1 MPYTLRTKDGITLD
15 NIPDDVDPNDQRLKS
30 LVNDRR
36 VKQRQ
41 ERFNSPEFQAKVAA
55 QEEADRELYNPT
67 KGMSG
72 GEKVAANLG
81 AGITNFGRGLAQLAL
96 PKSMEAQF
104 GITDESTNEK
114 RARDDLLAQNTTGG
128 KALQILGEATPG
140 LMIPGGAVARGLGA
154 LPKAGN
160 ALRAAGVGTRAVPT
174 LMAEGAALGGMEG
187 LITPTTSN
195 ESALANTMV
204 GAAGGAA
211 VPAALGLGK
220 MGLRPFSRGL
230 QQEQVATKLGE
241 LIPASAPV
249 AKTAS
254 ASSKRVVDAPQSL
267 AALTQN
273 PEVAALEMAAR
284 ANPGTAA
291 SWARFD
297 ETAGNARWK
306 ALTDVLGSDKTV
318 EAAKKETDAFANTA
332 IPEVFKAV
340 NKTKLAESVR
350 DFGSAVQGRLNAS
363 VKGADP
369 AGQEVYGYVKQALEA
384 GDGSP
389 RMLWNIRKTLSNWI
403 DGTPP
408 PGKEGTRGT
417 KLDREIMEVRNAI
430 DNTLNRSTGGKK
442 WSRFLERFGE
452 YAQKEKAQK
461 AGQNIR
467 NAFFDE
473 TLASTRGPT
482 TAAGN
487 PAVTRA
493 KLESALQRFGKD
505 DFGETLNWEQR
516 NVVDQVM
523 SDLRAD
529 EILQRAKSSMTSKGG
544 SQTAP
549 LLALMKREGVKTGG
563 PWLTEMAQWL
573 GNVSA
578 DKQRAVLNDV
588 LQSPEDALT
597 VIRQAERLKRPLSKF
612 EKYLVQAARGLI
624 TSPSLYFLSNQRGN
638 PPAESPQ

>member
-1 MPYTLRTKDGITLD
+1 MPYTLRTKDGITLE
-15 NIPDDVDPNDQRLKS
+15 NIPDDMDPNDQRLKD
-30 LVNDRR
+30 LVGQRR
-36 VKQRQ
+36 IKQRQ
-41 ERFNSPEFQAKVAA
+41 ERFNSPGFQSKVAA
-55 QEEADRELYNPT
+55 QQLADRERYAPT
-67 KGMSG
+67 ADMG
-72 GEKVAANLG
+72 GAEKVAANLG
-81 AGITNFGRGLAQLAL
+81 AGVTKAGRGLAQMML
-96 PKSMEAQF
+96 PKSMEADF
-104 GITDESTNEK
+104 GITDESIAEA
-114 RARDDLLAQNTTGG
+114 RARDEQLADATTGG
-128 KALQILGEATPG
+128 KALQIVGEVAPG
-140 LMIPGGAVARGLGA
+140 LMVPGGAIARGLGA
-154 LPKAGN
+154 IPKVGQ
-160 ALRAAGVGTRAVPT
+160 LIKGAGVGTRALPT
-174 LMAEGAALGGMEG
+174 LAAEGATLGAVEG
-187 LITPTTSN
+187 AISPTLSN
-195 ESALANTMV
+195 ESSTANALM
-204 GAAGGAA
+204 GAVGGAA

-220 MGLRPFSRGL
+220 MALRPFSRGL
-230 QQEQVATKLGE
+230 QQEEVATKLGE

-249 AKTAS
+249 AKIAA
-254 ASSKRVVDAPQSL
+254 ASSKRVVDSPQSL

-284 ANPGTAA
+284 ANPDTAA

-306 ALTDVLGSDKTV
+306 ALTDVLGSEKTV

-350 DFGSAVQGRLNAS
+350 DFGSAIQGRLNSA

-369 AGQEVYGYVKQALEA
+369 AGQEVYGYVKQAMET
-384 GDGSP
+384 GDGSA
-389 RMLWNIRKTLSNWI
+389 RMLWNIRKTLSSWI

-430 DNTLNRSTGGKK
+430 DSTLNRSTGGKK

-473 TLASTRGPT
+473 ALASTRGPT

-516 NVVDQVM
+516 NVIDQVM
-523 SDLRAD
+523 GDLRAD

-563 PWLTEMAQWL
+563 PWITEMAQAL
-573 GNVSA
+573 GNLSA
-578 DKQRAVLNDV
+578 SKQRSVLNDV

-597 VIRQAERLKRPLSKF
+597 VIRQAEKLKRPLTKP
-612 EKYLVQAARGLI
+612 EKYLVQAARGLV

-638 PPAESPQ
+638 PPAEAPQ